1 MYLDAAGAQRD
12 FRTVQQAGTIIEGEN
27 YVPVATEPKKNNPSS
42 PSSKTLVEL
51 QEARKATE
59 KADIIA
65 KKDAMDKKYRYE
77 GLKAYYRP
85 QEHVESPKFTAVWQ
99 RKEAERR
106 EKRREMG
113 MSAGLEEINGE
124 KLPDPTMRWV
134 ASPRIDSQKIMK
146 AKRKTDI
153 INE

>member
-27 YVPVATEPKKNNPSS
+27 YVPVATEPKKNHPSS
-42 PSSKTLVEL
+42 PSSKTLIEL

-85 QEHVESPKFTAVWQ
+85 
-99 RKEAERR
+99 
-106 EKRREMG
+106 
-113 MSAGLEEINGE
+113 
-124 KLPDPTMRWV
+124 
-134 ASPRIDSQKIMK
+134 
-146 AKRKTDI
+146 
-153 INE
+153 